1 MKKLY
6 IRIIFIIGL
15 SLIIFNGNSQDLPL
29 FTQKLTNS
37 FLYNPSVAGNGM
49 GSISFSNRSFWSQVP
64 GAPRTNFLSFHA
76 PFGYHKFGAGIN
88 ILQEKI
94 SIYNNLYL
102 NGAFAYHLK
111 LNEENTLSFG
121 VSSEYAH
128 LKIDQSRIDVMDN
141 TDVLLLNSDSR
152 SSLDFSFG
160 VNFRSKYFDV
170 GLSSNRLATAFQ
182 IADFQ
187 TQISQFY
194 TGYIYGK
201 LQAGPDHFFEPMFTY
216 RHLTDRALQWD
227 LGMFYTYKK
236 SFILGTSY
244 RQGGV
249 LSPAFALK
257 FKNKYLIGYSF
268 EMFGSQVQKNIGN
281 TNEITLR
288 LDIRDD
294 SYVKNTRNSGV
305 VMENAVA
312 FRRKTMT
319 TNTFRSKPI
328 SASSSKYKNK
338 LRRNYI
344 KSPDFR
350 TSNSSKLEKS
360 NNRKVQ
366 QKKGLFYRIKER
378 IKERKKPKVHQKP
391 EQRSISG
398 NNVIKK
404 KPESFQTSK
413 KKSSGGNKVIK
424 KRKNKKRRK

>member
-1 MKKLY
+1 
-6 IRIIFIIGL
+6 
-15 SLIIFNGNSQDLPL
+15 
-29 FTQKLTNS
+29 
-37 FLYNPSVAGNGM
+37 
-49 GSISFSNRSFWSQVP
+49 
-64 GAPRTNFLSFHA
+64 
-76 PFGYHKFGAGIN
+76 
-88 ILQEKI
+88 
-94 SIYNNLYL
+94 
-102 NGAFAYHLK
+102 
-111 LNEENTLSFG
+111 
-121 VSSEYAH
+121 
-128 LKIDQSRIDVMDN
+128 
-141 TDVLLLNSDSR
+141 
-152 SSLDFSFG
+152 
-160 VNFRSKYFDV
+160 
-170 GLSSNRLATAFQ
+170 
-182 IADFQ
+182 
-187 TQISQFY
+187 
-194 TGYIYGK
+194 
-201 LQAGPDHFFEPMFTY
+201 
-216 RHLTDRALQWD
+216 
-227 LGMFYTYKK
+227 
-236 SFILGTSY
+236 
-244 RQGGV
+244 V